1 LPLPEAFLAVDDI
14 KLLMRQH
21 PRNKCLNRFAE
32 KNGYIFEIAVF
43 GSEFFPEILDGLL
56 QNGMDRN
63 VCSPSGTSLTAFLSN
78 ELEMH
83 KEAMENEKRSEIKIP
98 ENLRDKLHGDSII
111 LESLSSLGYYH
122 LKFCDAITK
131 ALEKLTD
138 TSVQL

>member
-1 LPLPEAFLAVDDI
+1 MAVDDI

-21 PRNKCLNRFAE
+21 PRNKCLYRFAE
-32 KNGYIFEIAVF
+32 KSEYIFEIAVF
-43 GSEFFPEILDGLL
+43 GCEFFPEILDGLL

-63 VCSPSGTSLTAFLSN
+63 VCSAGGTSLTAFLTN

-83 KEAMENEKRSEIKIP
+83 KEAMENEKKSEIKIP
-98 ENLRDKLHGDSII
+98 ESLREKLHGDCII

-131 ALEKLTD
+131 ALEKLAETF
-138 TSVQL
+138 TQL

>member
-1 LPLPEAFLAVDDI
+1 MHPLPKGFLAVDDV

-21 PRNKCLNRFAE
+21 PKNKCLYRYAE

-63 VCSPSGTSLTAFLSN
+63 VCSPGGMSLTAFLSK

-83 KEAMENEKRSEIKIP
+83 KEAMENEKRTEIKIP
-98 ENLRDKLHGDSII
+98 ENLRDKLHGDSLI

-131 ALEKLTD
+131 ALEKLAE
-138 TSVQL
+138 TSV